1 MDKLDSAILDLLQI
15 NADLTIQDISKSVYL
30 STTLCWKRINKL
42 KANGFIQKTVAI
54 LDPKKAHLNTTAFV
68 FVTMENHDQKKLALF
83 SRVVERMPEIVECH
97 RMSGTIDYLLKVIIK
112 GIESY
117 DLFYKK
123 LIDKVSF
130 LKVTSN
136 FVLEKMKQT
145 SEIPIMANTLD
156 G

>member
-1 MDKLDSAILDLLQI
+1 MDKTDIQILHLLQK

-30 STTLCWKRINKL
+30 STTPCWKRINKL
-42 KANGFIQKTVAI
+42 KSMGFIQKTVAI
-54 LDPKKAHLNTTAFV
+54 LDPKKTNLNTIAFV
-68 FVTMENHDQKKLALF
+68 FVTIESHDQEKLALF

-112 GIESY
+112 DIESY

-123 LIDKVSF
+123 LINKVSF

-136 FVLEKMKQT
+136 FVLEKIKQT
-145 SEIPIMANTLD
+145 SEIPIMGSIDIT
-156 G
+156 

>member
-1 MDKLDSAILDLLQI
+1 MDKTDIQILNLLQK

-30 STTLCWKRINKL
+30 STTPCWKRINKL
-42 KANGFIQKTVAI
+42 KSMGFIQKTVAI
-54 LDPKKAHLNTTAFV
+54 LDPKKTNLNTIAFV
-68 FVTMENHDQKKLALF
+68 FVTIESHDQEKLALF

-112 GIESY
+112 DIESY

-123 LIDKVSF
+123 LINKVSF

-136 FVLEKMKQT
+136 FVLEKIKQT
-145 SEIPIMANTLD
+145 SEIPIMGSIDIT
-156 G
+156 